1 MGHPNLVVSMMLTLV
16 AQSMRNL
23 LSVFTASLSMPES
36 LACLTAS
43 VAACGHAGALSG
55 ACIVF
60 GGGGFKKHRTENTFS
75 KTQSWEFLK
84 SFLFIRE
91 RTRSTQRRL
100 KS

>member
-23 LSVFTASLSMPES
+23 LSVFMASLSMPES

-55 ACIVF
+55 ACIFF
-60 GGGGFKKHRTENTFS
+60 GGGGLKNTEQRTPSPKHKVGNF
-75 KTQSWEFLK
+75 
-84 SFLFIRE
+84 
-91 RTRSTQRRL
+91 
-100 KS
+100 